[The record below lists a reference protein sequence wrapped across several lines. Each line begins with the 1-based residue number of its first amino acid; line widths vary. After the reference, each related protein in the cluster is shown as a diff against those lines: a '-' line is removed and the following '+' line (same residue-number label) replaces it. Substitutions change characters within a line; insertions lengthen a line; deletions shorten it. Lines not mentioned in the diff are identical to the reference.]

1 MFYDCHILKLCKFDC
16 FHEFNW
22 ICELLT
28 FLGTRSKVLMLV
40 HISPRDED
48 VGETICSLSFTKRAR
63 AIESNRGLTDVS
75 TCTAVYAFISVSLIA
90 ESSHRYCLGTS
101 KTKRKENIRT

>member
-1 MFYDCHILKLCKFDC
+1 MSLIGYV
-16 FHEFNW
+16 N
-22 ICELLT
+22 LT

-63 AIESNRGLTDVS
+63 AIESNRGLTEVS
-75 TCTAVYAFISVSLIA
+75 TCTAVFAFICPFRSTD
-90 ESSHRYCLGTS
+90 C
-101 KTKRKENIRT
+101 